1 MGTIDIAALM
11 ILSSN
16 TRNIVDLL
24 NDSSKLLSEKGI
36 ENARLNAEQL
46 LRHTLGMNR
55 VDLYLNQDRF
65 LTQTEVAAFKKYL
78 KRRVAREPLQ
88 YILGEA
94 EFMSLPF
101 FVNENV
107 LIPRPE
113 TEMLVEKTIQKCKQ
127 KFASKDRIEI
137 LEFGTGSGCISVS
150 LAKYLEPARI
160 TSLDISKDALKV
172 AEKNAELN
180 GVADRIQ
187 FMNQDF
193 TSSKIVNYFPDKFDV
208 LVSNPPYVSPT
219 DFEDLPEE
227 IRKYEPTVALSDNQD
242 GLSFYRKIAE
252 FSSGLIKASG
262 FLMLELGLGQ
272 AQAVKEVFV
281 KTSFYNVNTFQ
292 DLNEIDRI
300 LLCEC

>member
-1 MGTIDIAALM
+1 M
-11 ILSSN
+11 

-24 NDSSKLLSEKGI
+24 NDSSKMLSEKGI

-46 LRHTLGMNR
+46 LRHTLGINR
-55 VDLYLNQDRF
+55 VDLYLNQDRY
-65 LTQTEVAAFKKYL
+65 LTQTEAAAFKRCL
-78 KRRVAREPLQ
+78 KRRADREPLQ

-101 FVNENV
+101 VVDENV

-113 TEMLVEKTIQKCKQ
+113 TEILVEKTIQMCKE
-127 KFASKDRIEI
+127 KFASKDQIEV

-150 LAKYLEPARI
+150 LAKYLENARI
-160 TSLDISKDALKV
+160 TSLDISRDALKV
-172 AEKNAELN
+172 AEKNAGLN
-180 GVADRIQ
+180 GVDDRIQ
-187 FMNQDF
+187 FINQDC
-193 TSSKIVNYFPDKFDV
+193 TSSKIANYFPDKFDV

-227 IRKYEPTVALSDNQD
+227 IKKYEPAVALSDNRD

-252 FSSGLIKASG
+252 LSPELIKTSG

-272 AQAVKEVFV
+272 AVAVKEIFV
-281 KTSFYNVNTFQ
+281 KTSFNNINIFQ

-300 LLCEC
+300 LFCEYE

>member
-1 MGTIDIAALM
+1 M
-11 ILSSN
+11 ISSSN
-16 TRNIVDLL
+16 SKNIVDLL
-24 NDSSKLLSEKGI
+24 NDSSKFLSEEGI

-46 LRHTLGMNR
+46 LRHTLDMNR
-55 VDLYLNQDRF
+55 VDLYLNQDCS
-65 LTQTEVAAFKKYL
+65 LTQREMSAFKRCL
-78 KRRVAREPLQ
+78 KRRAAREPLQ

-101 FVNENV
+101 VVDENV

-113 TEMLVEKTIQKCKQ
+113 TEILVEKTIQMCKE

-150 LAKYLEPARI
+150 LAKYLENAQI

-180 GVADRIQ
+180 DVGDRIQ
-187 FMNQDF
+187 FIDQDF
-193 TSSKIVNYFPDKFDV
+193 TSAKIVKYFPEKFDV
-208 LVSNPPYVSPT
+208 LVSNPPYVSPA

-227 IRKYEPTVALSDNQD
+227 IRNYEPAVALSDNRD

-252 FSSGLIKASG
+252 LSSGLIKPSG

-272 AQAVKEVFV
+272 AQEVKEIFL
-281 KTSFYNVNTFQ
+281 KTCFYNVNTFQ
-292 DLNEIDRI
+292 DLNQIDRI
-300 LLCEC
+300 LFCEC

>member
-1 MGTIDIAALM
+1 LVNPM

-16 TRNIVDLL
+16 TKNIVDLL
-24 NDSSKLLSEKGI
+24 NDSSKFLSEKGI

-46 LRHTLGMNR
+46 LRHTLDMNR
-55 VDLYLNQDRF
+55 VDLYLNQDRS
-65 LTQTEVAAFKKYL
+65 LTQTEMSAFKGCL
-78 KRRVAREPLQ
+78 KRRAAREPLQ

-101 FVNENV
+101 VVDENV

-113 TEMLVEKTIQKCKQ
+113 TEILVEKTIEMCNE

-150 LAKYLEPARI
+150 LAKYLANARI
-160 TSLDISKDALKV
+160 TTLDISKDALRV

-180 GVADRIQ
+180 GLGDRIQ
-187 FMNQDF
+187 FINQDF
-193 TSSKIVNYFPDKFDV
+193 TSSKIVKYFPEKFHV
-208 LVSNPPYVSPT
+208 LVSNPPYVSPA

-227 IRKYEPTVALSDNQD
+227 IKNYEPAVALSDNQD

-252 FSSGLIKASG
+252 LSSELIKASG

-272 AQAVKEVFV
+272 MKEVKDIFL
-281 KTSFYNVNTFQ
+281 KTCFHHVNTFQ

-300 LLCEC
+300 LFCER

>member
-1 MGTIDIAALM
+1 M

-16 TRNIVDLL
+16 SKNIFDLL
-24 NDSSKLLSEKGI
+24 NDSSKFLSEEGI

-46 LRHTLGMNR
+46 LRHTLDMNR
-55 VDLYLNQDRF
+55 VDLYLNQDCS
-65 LTQTEVAAFKKYL
+65 LTQAEMSAFKRCL
-78 KRRVAREPLQ
+78 KRRAAREPLQ

-101 FVNENV
+101 VVDENV

-113 TEMLVEKTIQKCKQ
+113 TEILVEKTIQMCKE

-150 LAKYLEPARI
+150 LAKYLENARI

-180 GVADRIQ
+180 GVGDRIQ
-187 FMNQDF
+187 FINQDF
-193 TSSKIVNYFPDKFDV
+193 TSAKIGGYFPEKFDL
-208 LVSNPPYVSPT
+208 LVSNPPYVSPA

-227 IRKYEPTVALSDNQD
+227 IRNYEPAVALSDKRD

-252 FSSGLIKASG
+252 LSSGLIKPSG

-272 AQAVKEVFV
+272 AEDVKDFFL
-281 KTSFYNVNTFQ
+281 KTHFSNVNTFQ

-300 LLCEC
+300 LFCECIQF

>member
-1 MGTIDIAALM
+1 M

-16 TRNIVDLL
+16 TKNIVDLL
-24 NDSSKLLSEKGI
+24 NDSSKFLSEKGI

-46 LRHTLGMNR
+46 LRHTLDMNR
-55 VDLYLNQDRF
+55 VDLYLNQDRS
-65 LTQTEVAAFKKYL
+65 LTQTEMSAFKRCL
-78 KRRVAREPLQ
+78 KRRAAREPLQ

-101 FVNENV
+101 VVDENV

-113 TEMLVEKTIQKCKQ
+113 TEILVEKTIEMCNE

-150 LAKYLEPARI
+150 LAKYLENARI
-160 TSLDISKDALKV
+160 TSLDISRDALKV
-172 AEKNAELN
+172 AEKNAGLN
-180 GVADRIQ
+180 GVDDRIQ
-187 FMNQDF
+187 FINQDC
-193 TSSKIVNYFPDKFDV
+193 TSSKIANYFPDKFDV

-227 IRKYEPTVALSDNQD
+227 IKKYEPAVALSDNRD

-252 FSSGLIKASG
+252 LSPELIKISG

-272 AQAVKEVFV
+272 AVAVKEIFV
-281 KTSFYNVNTFQ
+281 KTSFNNINIFQ

-300 LLCEC
+300 LFCEYE

>member
-1 MGTIDIAALM
+1 M
-11 ILSSN
+11 

-24 NDSSKLLSEKGI
+24 NDSSKMLSEKGI

-46 LRHTLGMNR
+46 LRHTLGINR
-55 VDLYLNQDRF
+55 VDLYLNQDRY
-65 LTQTEVAAFKKYL
+65 LTQTEAAAFKRCL
-78 KRRVAREPLQ
+78 KRRADREPLQ

-101 FVNENV
+101 VVDENV

-113 TEMLVEKTIQKCKQ
+113 TEILVEKTIQMCKE
-127 KFASKDRIEI
+127 KFASKDQIEV

-150 LAKYLEPARI
+150 LAKYLENARI
-160 TSLDISKDALKV
+160 TSLDISRDALKV
-172 AEKNAELN
+172 AEKNAGLN
-180 GVADRIQ
+180 GVDDRIQ
-187 FMNQDF
+187 FINQDC
-193 TSSKIVNYFPDKFDV
+193 TSSKIANYFPDKFDV

-227 IRKYEPTVALSDNQD
+227 IKKYEPAVALSDNRD

-252 FSSGLIKASG
+252 LSPELIKISG

-272 AQAVKEVFV
+272 AVAVKEIFV
-281 KTSFYNVNTFQ
+281 KTSFNNINIFQ

-300 LLCEC
+300 LFCEYE

>member
-1 MGTIDIAALM
+1 M
-11 ILSSN
+11 

-24 NDSSKLLSEKGI
+24 NDSSKMLSEKGI

-46 LRHTLGMNR
+46 LRHTLGINR
-55 VDLYLNQDRF
+55 VDLYLNQDRY
-65 LTQTEVAAFKKYL
+65 LTQTEAAAFKRCL
-78 KRRVAREPLQ
+78 KRRADREPLQ

-101 FVNENV
+101 VVDENV

-113 TEMLVEKTIQKCKQ
+113 TEILVAKTIQMCKE
-127 KFASKDRIEI
+127 KFASKDQIEVM
-137 LEFGTGSGCISVS
+137 EFGTGSGCISVS
-150 LAKYLEPARI
+150 LAKYLENARI

-172 AEKNAELN
+172 AEKNAGLN
-180 GVADRIQ
+180 GVDDRIQ
-187 FMNQDF
+187 FINQDC
-193 TSSKIVNYFPDKFDV
+193 TSSKITNYFPDKFDV

-227 IRKYEPTVALSDNQD
+227 IKKYEPAVALSDNRD

-252 FSSGLIKASG
+252 LSPELIKISG
-262 FLMLELGLGQ
+262 FLMLEFGLGQ
-272 AQAVKEVFV
+272 AVAVKEIFV
-281 KTSFYNVNTFQ
+281 KTSFNKINIFQ

-300 LLCEC
+300 LFCEYE